1 MKHSCCSP
9 RVRVSLDRL
18 PCYNST
24 VSLKLEGTAKPW
36 DCLPVSLP
44 QAAFPSSAH
53 MAPAG
58 HLSTLCLTTAKGSA
72 ACLSEQIKGPDL
84 TWVLTISSLCHLWKR
99 QVWLPSR
106 GGVEQTE
113 LHQAGV
119 QTPNCSAWL
128 KVCDQAAISRWRAP

>member
-1 MKHSCCSP
+1 MKHSCCSA

-58 HLSTLCLTTAKGSA
+58 HLSTLCPPTAKGSA

-84 TWVLTISSLCHLWKR
+84 TWVLTISSLWHLWKR
-99 QVWLPSR
+99 QVWLPKLGR
-106 GGVEQTE
+106 G
-113 LHQAGV
+113 
-119 QTPNCSAWL
+119 
-128 KVCDQAAISRWRAP
+128 